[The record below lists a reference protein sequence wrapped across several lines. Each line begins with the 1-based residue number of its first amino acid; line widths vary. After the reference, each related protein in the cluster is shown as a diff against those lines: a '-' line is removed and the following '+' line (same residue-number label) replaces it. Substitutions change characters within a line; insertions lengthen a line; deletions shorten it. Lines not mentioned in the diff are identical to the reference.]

1 MRRFAVSLSVL
12 SLSIIVLF
20 TLAACQNEKEKD
32 ADPVKPSSKLIWN
45 ETVQYPEN
53 EPPFIKIKREDKW
66 QEISTIDDYP
76 SKPNINEAG
85 TSMVF
90 VSPYEFELAG
100 DAWLYN
106 IEKNEKKRIYTHQQ
120 AGEQKSVKSVS
131 WFNDELILILT
142 GNTYGTVPS
151 SRTLYLLNVSN
162 DKIEQIVQLE
172 SNQNMREIEVKDE
185 DSITYTVDTYDDEM
199 LNFTSAKETVKMEAF
214 LKSIKGGE

>member
-1 MRRFAVSLSVL
+1 VRRFVVSLTVL
-12 SLSIIVLF
+12 SLIIIVLF
-20 TLAACQNEKEKD
+20 TLAAYQNEKEKD
-32 ADPVKPSSKLIWN
+32 ADPVKPSTKLIWN

-100 DAWLYN
+100 
-106 IEKNEKKRIYTHQQ
+106 
-120 AGEQKSVKSVS
+120 EQKSVKSVS
-131 WFNDELILILT
+131 WFNDELVLILT

-172 SNQNMREIEVKDE
+172 SNQNMREIQVKDE

-199 LNFTSAKETVKMEAF
+199 LNFTSAKETVKINAF
-214 LKSIKGGE
+214 LKAVKGGE

>member
-1 MRRFAVSLSVL
+1 MRRFVVSSSVI
-12 SLSIIVLF
+12 SLCIIALF
-20 TLAACQNEKEKD
+20 TLTACQNEKEKD
-32 ADPVKPSSKLIWN
+32 SDPVQSSLKLIWN

-53 EPPFIKIKREDKW
+53 EAPFIKVKREDKW

-106 IEKNEKKRIYTHQQ
+106 IEKNEKKQIFTHQQ
-120 AGEQKSVKSVS
+120 AGEQKSVKNVL
-131 WFNDELILILT
+131 WFNQEHVLILT

-151 SRTLYLLNVSN
+151 SRNLYLLNVNN
-162 DKIEQIVQLE
+162 DKVEQIVQLE
-172 SNQNMREIEVKDE
+172 SNQNMSEIEIKDD

-199 LNFTSAKETVKMEAF
+199 LNFTSTKETIKIDAF
-214 LKSIKGGE
+214 LKAVKGGE

>member
-1 MRRFAVSLSVL
+1 MRRFVVSLSVV
-12 SLSIIVLF
+12 SLCIIALF
-20 TLAACQNEKEKD
+20 TLTACQKEKEKD
-32 ADPVKPSSKLIWN
+32 GDPVKPSSKLIWN

-53 EPPFIKIKREDKW
+53 EPPFIKVKREDKW

-76 SKPNINEAG
+76 SKPNISADQ

-106 IEKNEKKRIYTHQQ
+106 IEKNEKKQIFTHQQ
-120 AGEQKSVKSVS
+120 AGEQKSVKSVL
-131 WFNDELILILT
+131 WFKDELVLILT

-151 SRTLYLLNVSN
+151 SRTLYLLNVGN

-185 DSITYTVDTYDDEM
+185 DSITFTVDTYDDEM
-199 LNFTSAKETVKMEAF
+199 LNFTSAKETIKMDAF
-214 LKSIKGGE
+214 LKAVKGGE